1 MMRAP
6 DLNADNLSGDQCLI
20 MVSPDPTSLRLVRP
34 LVNDVKLYNVFLAAP
49 SATSRGVLPDKFVM
63 LGSAPAFRR

>member
-1 MMRAP
+1 MIRAP

-20 MVSPDPTSLRLVRP
+20 IVSPEPSLKLFRP
-34 LVNDVKLYNVFLAAP
+34 LVNDVRLYSVFLAAP
-49 SATSRGVLPDKFVM
+49 RATSRGVFPDKFVM